1 MSPPF
6 NVFNGVCILNGESNH
21 KTVTM
26 PDVDVVEEESQRY
39 NRLEAT
45 VHLGSQPGKH
55 D

>member
-1 MSPPF
+1 MGK
-6 NVFNGVCILNGESNH
+6 VITKLY
-21 KTVTM
+21 KITM
-26 PDVDVVEEESQRY
+26 PDIDVVEEESQRY